1 MNDPTPEKHK
11 SIFIKDPRA
20 REAAMYVA
28 AATCILGMIAIGTL
42 ALKSH
47 STDEGFSELYFD
59 NPDSLPHVI
68 FVEEGIN
75 FSFSLVSHEKM
86 PFTYRFNVTFDGSPV
101 KAGTISLN
109 PQERQKINVTL
120 MPNASSLAYFKTS
133 RVAQFRT
140 ELDDSNT
147 SIQLNAPWTPENSMT
162 FNPPGPNSLNI
173 RSLNASEA
181 IIVGSPDSVKTR
193 DSDNMSSFGYILRNG
208 RYSTSEENGQKY
220 LDYKFSEIE
229 YRYKFMNISVGVS
242 AQNEPLTGDSD
253 THIIADAKHRYE
265 IHFRAITVED
275 IPETFLNN
283 G

>member
-1 MNDPTPEKHK
+1 MNDPNTEKQK

-68 FVEEGIN
+68 FVGKGIN
-75 FSFSLVSHEKM
+75 FSFSLVSHEKT
-86 PFTYRFNVTFDGSPV
+86 PFTYRFNVTLEGSPV

-120 MPNASSLAYFKTS
+120 MPNAS
-133 RVAQFRT
+133 
-140 ELDDSNT
+140 
-147 SIQLNAPWTPENSMT
+147 WTPENSMT
-162 FNPPGPNSLNI
+162 FIPPGP
-173 RSLNASEA
+173 
-181 IIVGSPDSVKTR
+181 
-193 DSDNMSSFGYILRNG
+193 
-208 RYSTSEENGQKY
+208 
-220 LDYKFSEIE
+220 
-229 YRYKFMNISVGVS
+229 KFMNISVGVS
-242 AQNEPLTGDSD
+242 AQNEPLTGYSD

-275 IPETFLNN
+275 IPEKFLNN

>member
-1 MNDPTPEKHK
+1 MNDPNAEKHK
-11 SIFIKDPRA
+11 LIFIKDPRA

-68 FVEEGIN
+68 FVGKGIN
-75 FSFSLVSHEKM
+75 FSFSLVSHEKT
-86 PFTYRFNVTFDGSPV
+86 PFTYRFNVTLEGAPV

-133 RVAQFRT
+133 
-140 ELDDSNT
+140 
-147 SIQLNAPWTPENSMT
+147 
-162 FNPPGPNSLNI
+162 G
-173 RSLNASEA
+173 EA

-193 DSDNMSSFGYILRNG
+193 DFDNMSSFGYILRNG

-242 AQNEPLTGDSD
+242 AQNEPSTGDSD
-253 THIIADAKHRYE
+253 THIIADAKHWYE

-275 IPETFLNN
+275 IPEKFLNN